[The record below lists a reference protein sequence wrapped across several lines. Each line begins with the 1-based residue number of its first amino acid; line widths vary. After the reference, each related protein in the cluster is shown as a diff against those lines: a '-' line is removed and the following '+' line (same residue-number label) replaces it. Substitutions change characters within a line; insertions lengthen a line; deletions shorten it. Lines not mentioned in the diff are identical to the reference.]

1 MKIELKE
8 NERLDDLQLNKLKII
23 QNKKW
28 FCYGI
33 DSVLLSDFAKEIR
46 ENSTVLDLGAGNGI
60 LGLLLCGKT
69 KLKTIIGVEIQDE
82 VCEMATRTI
91 LFNGLQDR
99 FQMIHGDIK
108 NVTNI
113 IPRESFDAVVS
124 NPPYKKKDSGIQ
136 NKNETKVI
144 SRHEILCN
152 LNDIIK
158 AACYALKEK
167 GTFYMVHRPERLAD
181 IIATLREYRIEPK
194 VIKFVYPKINK
205 KPNLVLIKST
215 KYGNSFLDIKE
226 PIIVYDGNGEY
237 TDEIKKIYGRW

>member
-69 KLKTIIGVEIQDE
+69 KLKTVIGVEIQDE

-136 NKNETKVI
+136 NNNETKVI

-158 AACYALKEK
+158 ATCYALKEK

-237 TDEIKKIYGRW
+237 IDEIKKIYGR

>member
-136 NKNETKVI
+136 NNNETKVI

-237 TDEIKKIYGRW
+237 TDEIKKIYGR

>member
-69 KLKTIIGVEIQDE
+69 KLKTVIGVEIQDE

-136 NKNETKVI
+136 NNNETKVI

-237 TDEIKKIYGRW
+237 TDEIKKIYGR

>member
-136 NKNETKVI
+136 NNNETKVI

>member
-69 KLKTIIGVEIQDE
+69 KLKTVIGVEIQDE

-136 NKNETKVI
+136 NNNETKVI

>member
-1 MKIELKE
+1 MKIEVKE

-69 KLKTIIGVEIQDE
+69 KLKTVIGVEIQDE

-136 NKNETKVI
+136 NNNETKVI

-237 TDEIKKIYGRW
+237 TDEIKKIYGR

>member
-91 LFNGLQDR
+91 LFNDLQDR

-136 NKNETKVI
+136 NNNETKVI

>member
-91 LFNGLQDR
+91 LFNDLQDR

-136 NKNETKVI
+136 NNNETKVI

-237 TDEIKKIYGRW
+237 TDEIKKIYGR